1 MSTTARSRGTAPVR
15 KSTPPPPQSRGVSV
29 SPWTISVVLVAAMIG
44 MSAALVFGGA
54 AAPRQVAD
62 PGALVRWGLPVVET
76 VHNIAM
82 SVVMGGLLLAMAAA
96 TAHCVRSSL
105 QQSRAC
111 RYSRSSNAFSVGR
124 PVRT

>member
-1 MSTTARSRGTAPVR
+1 MSTTARSRGAAPAR
-15 KSTPPPPQSRGVSV
+15 KSTPAPPQDRGVSV

-82 SVVMGGLLLAMAAA
+82 SVVMGGLLLL
-96 TAHCVRSSL
+96 SL
-105 QQSRAC
+105 IHI
-111 RYSRSSNAFSVGR
+111 
-124 PVRT
+124 